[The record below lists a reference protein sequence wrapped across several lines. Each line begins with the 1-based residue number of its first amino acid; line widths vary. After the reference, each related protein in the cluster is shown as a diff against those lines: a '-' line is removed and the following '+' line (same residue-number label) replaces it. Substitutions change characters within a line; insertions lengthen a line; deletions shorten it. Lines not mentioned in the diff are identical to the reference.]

1 MASGWLVRHRE
12 RGRGLP
18 AGILPSRLHDR
29 GRHRDDGRPRIGRLD
44 EVEDQIPGD
53 TDRHRIRERPGL
65 TDGEARD
72 FHDETVHGWASPEL
86 LRNFRTAMVFLPE
99 VCGSTKLII
108 R

>member
-1 MASGWLVRHRE
+1 MR
-12 RGRGLP
+12 LP
-18 AGILPSRLHDR
+18 FLAAMLCTGILSAQVQFTAGPA
-29 GRHRDDGRPRIGRLD
+29 LD
-44 EVEDQIPGD
+44 AAIEQAVVEDQIPGD

-86 LRNFRTAMVFLPE
+86 LRNFRTAVIFLPE